1 MWLIECSC
9 FRCEP
14 LNLVVDR
21 IWIGTV
27 FLIAERFHG
36 GNFLDGFLREG
47 IQSQRLRLELEL
59 VEVEMPG
66 LMSCRL
72 EFDPSQPFKAASI
85 TGSLHMTIQTG
96 VLVET
101 LTVLGAEVRWCSCN
115 IFSTQD
121 HAAAAIARDSATV
134 CTWKGETLDN
144 VEFQI
149 VDDGGVKA
157 DEEFEKTG
165 KLPDGSTDNAEFQIV
180 LSIIKEGLQID
191 PKKYH
196 KMKERLVVGVSE
208 ETTTGVK
215 RLYQMQANGTL
226 LFPAINVNDYE
237 SDLRMEETISSP
249 PTTSDHVGNAKI
261 ITKFTEEADL
271 SASEN
276 DANTLSFFQ
285 DIAAS
290 QNPNATILSAVPLNK
305 GTRVVDK
312 EMVINNP
319 KSERSKKKEKNWVSA
334 LTPNPAVPL
343 RTTGNSNKRK
353 GVEKN
358 RVPFVISFS
367 DDDSGS
373 DSEEYKN
380 GSTMESDEMTCAVKN
395 RILSNSLVNSQSHM
409 VKQTTKTNSKS
420 PKKLS
425 TSRTFVSS
433 VNRVNGARFKNG
445 GSTLVGVKAHPKKAN
460 SPSII
465 NFGQNVHVNSNK
477 LQDLRQLI
485 AIREN
490 EIKSKA
496 GKLDKEIASSSIKNS
511 SEANLKSIAAKSKN
525 FTECAVVEPK
535 EQEKKR
541 LKDGT
546 VQYNAAA
553 DKGSSGIMK
562 NSLQH
567 NRITTLGES
576 SAQLMAKSDK
586 TSPIQG
592 SLMNSSFW
600 NHFGATTGEMD
611 IKSLLELEE
620 LQDKEL
626 DEAQDHRRKC
636 EIEERNAL
644 KAYRRAQ
651 RALAEANTR
660 CSYLYHKRNLFS
672 ANLRSHVMD
681 ESNMFWSNMPHQHT
695 EANVNCITNMSEN
708 DTPHHQVQ
716 NECGDPDTSGSEPQE
731 EEKTNDVGSSLHENN
746 SNNILAEDEQ
756 TSAFELKAG
765 DSSLD
770 SHLEGICSE
779 RNNKITNNSLTINTN
794 EDSLILEATLRSQL
808 FARLG
813 NRISKKNES
822 GQSMEIDTVE
832 REDGEIIEDSGTK
845 PSSGTEKDQI
855 YDFGDTVMLEKSISE
870 QLVNIKDQCDVEKY
884 PVNYDSFLVESI
896 LKSAFDHVK
905 FAAMVSSMKSHT
917 DDIVSG
923 KNVVNGVCGVQPTN
937 SDSNSLLDLYVN
949 EDGSYSNNLP
959 INPFW
964 PHCMFELRGKC
975 NDDECPWQHVRDYSS
990 KNIESNSNDHGSL
1003 CLAPPTY
1010 LVCLDSLKAD
1020 SHPYKYLVAQT
1031 IEQRW
1036 QKCFSASLVVSSSI
1050 LADLNS
1056 DELCLHGPETRIEV
1070 HGVWNRQSSYF
1081 HGQNAREGLRDEQMD
1096 GIYQRL
1102 EMAFLNLSKEV
1113 SKQKGHRESLIVLAR
1128 ALEEHPTSVLLWI
1141 VYLHI
1146 YYSNQKSIGKDDLF
1160 RYAIEH
1166 CDSSYELW
1174 LMFINSREK
1183 LDDRLVGYN
1192 TAISVL
1198 CCHAST
1204 SNCDPEFD
1212 SDCILDLFLQMINC
1226 LCSSGQVNIAIQIV
1240 YGLLSSTN
1248 RSNNLHAQSLPDIQE
1263 PLTIPDRCVLWI
1275 CSIHLLMYKKLP
1287 DTVIQQ
1293 FECRKELPVIDWHFV
1308 HLTDDEKHQAVTLIE
1323 RAPEY
1328 IDSRSY
1334 QSKRS
1339 AISTQHFA
1347 LNHIRCAAV
1356 LKGFDSCKNL
1366 LKKYIQLYPSC
1377 LELVLLSIRVNG
1389 YDSAESTFAAFE
1401 KALSSWV
1408 DEHGLQCIWNQ
1419 YAEYALESGKFDFAK
1434 DIMERWF
1441 HSISGIYKS
1450 KTGILNMSAWI
1461 SSLTQTDIVFG
1472 LLNLSLL
1479 KQLQNEHTEARIA
1492 IEQAFEVASSDDYN
1506 HCVKEHAIFLLKKEF
1521 CFEKACLN
1529 SFFNMMNR
1537 YLMDSRARPSPEPLS
1552 RRFIKQIGKPKM
1564 QKFVNSLLCPVSSDS
1579 NLLNRALESCFGPSL
1594 LPFQASER
1602 QADVINLAESVME
1615 MRPANYRL
1623 ALCICKNQA
1632 SANASI
1638 SFWASVQLISSLFQ
1652 AVPVA
1657 PESVWVDAAGLL
1669 KNVAGFRPILESF
1682 HKRVLSVYPFSLRLW
1697 KSYREL
1703 YDDDDDKSNAVTE
1716 MAGEKGLKL

>member
-1 MWLIECSC
+1 
-9 FRCEP
+9 
-14 LNLVVDR
+14 
-21 IWIGTV
+21 
-27 FLIAERFHG
+27 
-36 GNFLDGFLREG
+36 
-47 IQSQRLRLELEL
+47 
-59 VEVEMPG
+59 
-66 LMSCRL
+66 
-72 EFDPSQPFKAASI
+72 
-85 TGSLHMTIQTG
+85 
-96 VLVET
+96 
-101 LTVLGAEVRWCSCN
+101 
-115 IFSTQD
+115 
-121 HAAAAIARDSATV
+121 
-134 CTWKGETLDN
+134 
-144 VEFQI
+144 
-149 VDDGGVKA
+149 
-157 DEEFEKTG
+157 
-165 KLPDGSTDNAEFQIV
+165 
-180 LSIIKEGLQID
+180 
-191 PKKYH
+191 
-196 KMKERLVVGVSE
+196 
-208 ETTTGVK
+208 
-215 RLYQMQANGTL
+215 
-226 LFPAINVNDYE
+226 
-237 SDLRMEETISSP
+237 MEETISSP

-305 GTRVVDK
+305 GTSVVDK
-312 EMVINNP
+312 G
-319 KSERSKKKEKNWVSA
+319 VSA
-334 LTPNPAVPL
+334 LTHNPAVPL

-380 GSTMESDEMTCAVKN
+380 GSTMESDEMTCGAVKN

-465 NFGQNVHVNSNK
+465 NFGQNVHINSNK

-511 SEANLKSIAAKSKN
+511 SEANLKSIAAKSRN

-535 EQEKKR
+535 EQDKKR
-541 LKDGT
+541 LK
-546 VQYNAAA
+546 V
-553 DKGSSGIMK
+553 SSGIMR

-567 NRITTLGES
+567 NRTTTLGES
-576 SAQLMAKSDK
+576 SAQLMAKNDK
-586 TSPIQG
+586 TSPVQG

-636 EIEERNAL
+636 EIEEKNAL

-695 EANVNCITNMSEN
+695 EANVNCIINMSEN

-716 NECGDPDTSGSEPQE
+716 NECGDPNTSGSEPQE

-779 RNNKITNNSLTINTN
+779 RNNKITNDSLTMNTN
-794 EDSLILEATLRSQL
+794 EDSLLLEATLRSQL

-813 NRISKKNES
+813 NRTSKKNES

-855 YDFGDTVMLEKSISE
+855 YDFGDTMMSEKSMSE

-884 PVNYDSFLVESI
+884 HANYDSFLVEPI

-905 FAAMVSSMKSHT
+905 FTAMVSFMKSHT

-949 EDGSYSNNLP
+949 EDGSYFNNLP

-990 KNIESNSNDHGSL
+990 KNIESNNNDHGSL

-1081 HGQNAREGLRDEQMD
+1081 HGQNPREGLPDEQMD

-1113 SKQKGHRESLIVLAR
+1113 SKQKGHREPLIVLAR

-1166 CDSSYELW
+1166 CGSSYELW

-1192 TAISVL
+1192 TAISAL
-1198 CCHAST
+1198 CFHAST

-1248 RSNNLHAQSLPDIQE
+1248 RSNNLHAQSLPDIQK

-1275 CSIHLLMYKKLP
+1275 CSIHLLLYKKLP

-1293 FECRKELPVIDWHFV
+1293 FECQKELPAIDWHFT
-1308 HLTDDEKHQAVTLIE
+1308 HLTDDEKQQAVTLIE

-1339 AISTQHFA
+1339 AISIQRFA

-1401 KALSSWV
+1401 EALSSWV

-1506 HCVKEHAIFLLKKEF
+1506 HCVKEHAIFFLKKEF

-1537 YLMDSRARPSPEPLS
+1537 YLMDSRVRPSPEPLS
-1552 RRFIKQIGKPKM
+1552 RHFIKQIGKPKM
-1564 QKFVNSLLCPVSSDS
+1564 QKFVNSLLYPVSSDS
-1579 NLLNRALESCFGPSL
+1579 HLLNLALESCFGPSL

-1682 HKRVLSVYPFSLRLW
+1682 HRRVLSIYPFSLRLW

>member
-1 MWLIECSC
+1 
-9 FRCEP
+9 
-14 LNLVVDR
+14 
-21 IWIGTV
+21 
-27 FLIAERFHG
+27 
-36 GNFLDGFLREG
+36 
-47 IQSQRLRLELEL
+47 
-59 VEVEMPG
+59 
-66 LMSCRL
+66 
-72 EFDPSQPFKAASI
+72 
-85 TGSLHMTIQTG
+85 
-96 VLVET
+96 
-101 LTVLGAEVRWCSCN
+101 
-115 IFSTQD
+115 
-121 HAAAAIARDSATV
+121 
-134 CTWKGETLDN
+134 
-144 VEFQI
+144 
-149 VDDGGVKA
+149 
-157 DEEFEKTG
+157 
-165 KLPDGSTDNAEFQIV
+165 
-180 LSIIKEGLQID
+180 
-191 PKKYH
+191 
-196 KMKERLVVGVSE
+196 
-208 ETTTGVK
+208 
-215 RLYQMQANGTL
+215 
-226 LFPAINVNDYE
+226 
-237 SDLRMEETISSP
+237 MEETISSP

-276 DANTLSFFQ
+276 D

-312 EMVINNP
+312 G
-319 KSERSKKKEKNWVSA
+319 VSA

-541 LKDGT
+541 LKVSEPPRNSIHDKPPLETTIAAGVAISVGQHDRPPLDTT
-546 VQYNAAA
+546 VAAGVANFVGQHNRPPSESTA
-553 DKGSSGIMK
+553 DAGVSISVGHHDRTSSESAIAAGVTNSVGQHGSEKEILGRTAQSSTMQQQIKEVKTNDACSKNLPLGSGIMK